1 MNNSSRKINQNAKED
16 YTEEVYRNNS
26 KLQNSNTKLSS
37 IFNKNI
43 SNKNNASQN
52 GGNKDY
58 KICMKILDAFNNN
71 NLQLALSLI
80 VDNLNINFACQ
91 DDNGNSILH
100 HLVLCLD
107 RIKECKLVLERLL
120 RNADVSCIINS
131 KNYKGQTPML
141 LAVFNGQNSIAR
153 KLEKAGANKN
163 IEDNEGNYV
172 ITDATD
178 ANSSMISQNREKRSD
193 VFSRQS
199 ANQENIALI
208 LNMPEETDNI
218 SSLGLTPMTTDSFN
232 LQQNESDMFINLIQD
247 NLRLLAEENKPL
259 TNVSKVHNESVSENK
274 SATEDFIS
282 QLQNRYNKNISNDK
296 SSINVTNYNLI
307 VDSDKTDIKNLKPSK
322 AVSDTSSVIPS
333 NDKTLS
339 GTSETSVAKPKKS
352 ILERTL
358 KDNLSNTDNLTT
370 EDLTGFIEDI
380 QKAQDQI
387 VQDQKGGKSKIVG
400 WRKLIL
406 HSDIESGDMSMD
418 EPHKENKKKHKKKDE
433 EEEDD
438 DEDDND
444 EDDDDDEEDD
454 EEENESESE
463 NNDES
468 ESENNDKSE
477 ENNEEPTNELKRLIN
492 SRKNELHTEVLNN
505 IMEMLNKGEITQ
517 KNKPLEASE
526 RNAKL
531 IKSFL
536 YKQVSDKNPQ
546 LTGLDK
552 ILIIQKMNKSELL
565 NHLKKLPDLD
575 QLEKTIEEHIKNK
588 RSHKEQEK
596 SSSSESEEKT
606 KKENKKSNKSKSS
619 EEDSD

>member
-16 YTEEVYRNNS
+16 YTEEEVYRNNS

-43 SNKNNASQN
+43 SNKNNALQN

-80 VDNLNINFACQ
+80 VDNLNINLACQ

-107 RIKECKLVLERLL
+107 RIKECKFVLERLL

-163 IEDNEGNYV
+163 IEDNDGNYV

-178 ANSSMISQNREKRSD
+178 ANTSMISQNREQRSD
-193 VFSRQS
+193 LFSGPS
-199 ANQENIALI
+199 NQGNIALI

-218 SSLGLTPMTTDSFN
+218 SSLGLTPMTTDNSFN
-232 LQQNESDMFINLIQD
+232 LQQKESDMFINLIQD
-247 NLRLLAEENKPL
+247 NLRLLAQENKPQ
-259 TNVSKVHNESVSENK
+259 TNVSKAQNESVSENK

-296 SSINVTNYNLI
+296 SSVNVTNYNLI
-307 VDSDKTDIKNLKPSK
+307 IDSDKTDLKQLKPFK
-322 AVSDTSSVIPS
+322 VVSDTSSVMPT
-333 NDKTLS
+333 NNRTLS
-339 GTSETSVAKPKKS
+339 GTSETSVSNPVNKS
-352 ILERTL
+352 
-358 KDNLSNTDNLTT
+358 NLDAVTKNSLSTTDKLT
-370 EDLTGFIEDI
+370 
-380 QKAQDQI
+380 
-387 VQDQKGGKSKIVG
+387 VQDLEEYIKNIKDDQRGGKSKIVG

-406 HSDIESGDMSMD
+406 HSDLESGDMSMD
-418 EPHKENKKKHKKKDE
+418 EPQNKKKHKENK
-433 EEEDD
+433 EDD
-438 DEDDND
+438 DEDD
-444 EDDDDDEEDD
+444 EDEEDD
-454 EEENESESE
+454 EEDEDEDEDEDDEESESE
-463 NNDES
+463 S
-468 ESENNDKSE
+468 EDNEKSE
-477 ENNEEPTNELKRLIN
+477 ENSEEPTNELKRLIN

-546 LTGLDK
+546 LTGMDK

-588 RSHKEQEK
+588 RSQKEQEN
-596 SSSSESEEKT
+596 SSSSVSQEKT
-606 KKENKKSNKSKSS
+606 KKENKKNNKSKSS